1 MVQPR
6 QHIRSARAVPVPAT
20 ARNNTTTVTANDTP
34 TTQPDPSITI
44 HKFPINYIFMDDTG
58 RFTPRARSGNQ
69 YVMVALHS
77 ESNAI
82 LVQPFQTKADAH
94 RIAAYNSI
102 FERLKGRHATPDT
115 HVLDNQASR
124 AFLQTITNNGCHYQ
138 LVPPHVHRRNRAE
151 RAIRT
156 FKDHFLAILAG
167 TNPTF
172 PRNCWDLL
180 LPQAELTLNLLQPSP
195 QPTMSAWHHLFGPYN
210 FDATPMGPAGCRVLI
225 HTKASIRRLWEN
237 RCHEGFYIG
246 PSLVHYRC
254 YRVLNTH
261 SGAVTI
267 SDAIK
272 FRHHY
277 LPTPELS
284 TADKLLHAVQAIH
297 NTIAQ
302 VSPATNSNQLAAIEA
317 LRAIIHS
324 YKCSTESPPTM
335 TPPPG
340 VAPTRPVATP
350 PGVAPTRLVAIPP
363 GVAPTPR
370 TATPPGVQPQPNND
384 WITVPTRPERGRTT
398 TTNELIAQRTRARTQ
413 ALPLNAFANAFAVL
427 ADKDDDDKDDTSH
440 ADSKHPLIIPKASI
454 PVHFAG
460 PVFDATS
467 GKQLEHRQ
475 LHRHPTYKEVW
486 DTSYANELGRLCQG
500 IGQDKA
506 NPAKQRV
513 EGTNT
518 FRPIK
523 LHDIPIDRRGDVTYT
538 KVVCEV
544 RPQKEDPNR
553 TRITIG
559 GNRTCYPGDTGTPT
573 GSLEL
578 VKLQVNAR
586 CQNGL
591 L

>member
-1 MVQPR
+1 
-6 QHIRSARAVPVPAT
+6 
-20 ARNNTTTVTANDTP
+20 
-34 TTQPDPSITI
+34 
-44 HKFPINYIFMDDTG
+44 
-58 RFTPRARSGNQ
+58 
-69 YVMVALHS
+69 
-77 ESNAI
+77 
-82 LVQPFQTKADAH
+82 
-94 RIAAYNSI
+94 
-102 FERLKGRHATPDT
+102 
-115 HVLDNQASR
+115 
-124 AFLQTITNNGCHYQ
+124 
-138 LVPPHVHRRNRAE
+138 
-151 RAIRT
+151 
-156 FKDHFLAILAG
+156 
-167 TNPTF
+167 
-172 PRNCWDLL
+172 
-180 LPQAELTLNLLQPSP
+180 
-195 QPTMSAWHHLFGPYN
+195 MSAWHHLFGPYN

-225 HTKASIRRLWEN
+225 HTKASIRRSWEN

-267 SDAIK
+267 SDALK

-297 NTIAQ
+297 NTIAR
-302 VSPATNSNQLAAIEA
+302 VSPATNNDQLAAIEA

-324 YKCSTESPPTM
+324 YKCSTTSPPTV

-340 VAPTRPVATP
+340 RAGAIPPGVDPTPQTQAGATP
-350 PGVAPTRLVAIPP
+350 PGVDPTPQTAIPP
-363 GVAPTPR
+363 GVQLQPR
-370 TATPPGVQPQPNND
+370 NEWT
-384 WITVPTRPERGRTT
+384 TVPTRPERRRTT
-398 TTNELIAQRTRARTQ
+398 ANNEPIAQRTRARTQ
-413 ALPLNAFANAFAVL
+413 ALPQNTLANAFAAL
-427 ADKDDDDKDDTSH
+427 AAADDD
-440 ADSKHPLIIPKASI
+440 ADSKHPLTIPKANT

-460 PVFDATS
+460 PVLDTAT

-475 LHRHPTYKEVW
+475 LRRHPTYKEVW

-500 IGQDKA
+500 IGRDKA

-523 LHDIPIDRRGDVTYT
+523 FHDIPIDRRGDVTYT

-559 GNRTCYPGDTGTPT
+559 GNRICYPGDTGTPT

-578 VKLQVNAR
+578 VKLQVNDVLSTPGAKMACFDISNFYLGTPLDR
-586 CQNGL
+586 PEYVHI
-591 L
+591 